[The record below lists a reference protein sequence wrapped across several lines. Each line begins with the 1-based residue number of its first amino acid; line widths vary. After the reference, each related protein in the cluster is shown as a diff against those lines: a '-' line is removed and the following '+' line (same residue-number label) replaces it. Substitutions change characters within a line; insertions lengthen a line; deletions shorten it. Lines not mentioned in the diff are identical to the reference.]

1 MYILFQ
7 DLVEFWKESQ
17 GCCKAM
23 AGMGD
28 NFRVVFPPNFSN
40 QDKALLTAAAIFLD
54 YTYFGRREDQADPSA
69 ILF

>member
-1 MYILFQ
+1 
-7 DLVEFWKESQ
+7 
-17 GCCKAM
+17 M

-28 NFRVVFPPNFSN
+28 NFRVLFPPNFSN